1 MKRVYCS
8 LVISL
13 LGILAT
19 TASVRAAETPNA
31 WAPQLKLLGSV
42 NLPGAFVSPQMVYA
56 DSERIFVC
64 SAEGDLFVLER
75 DRETNFQL
83 IETIHLGAP
92 LTAVRGNKDRLFV
105 TSRTGALYTFLK
117 TWPLQ
122 LEESVP
128 LSNYGLSSLQVTS
141 KHVYVAKGQ
150 GSMIATDDRIY
161 LTQMNPG
168 DFVVELP
175 TMQSYGQQFTPGSLL
190 EFDRRTNQFIGAIS
204 NPARPGAII
213 NAWQNYVF
221 ATNPGCCGAGIAVYN
236 GDIRTPIQFIPR
248 STNTV
253 AGTNRKGIPLLVGGS
268 ESGSV
273 DLYKND
279 AGIYSL
285 ISSVDLPLQ
294 TGFMGPEDIEI
305 RALWVDGLDNLIFAA
320 SSWGNDRTR
329 GPNLPSFFIIEIRW
343 PQLLSRVPRVA
354 GLHDGSPSP
363 R

>member
-1 MKRVYCS
+1 
-8 LVISL
+8 
-13 LGILAT
+13 
-19 TASVRAAETPNA
+19 
-31 WAPQLKLLGSV
+31 
-42 NLPGAFVSPQMVYA
+42 MVYA

-273 DLYKND
+273 DLYRND

-294 TGFMGPEDIEI
+294 TGFMRPEDIEI

-354 GLHDGSPSP
+354 GLRDGSPSP

>member
-1 MKRVYCS
+1 MRRVYCS

-19 TASVRAAETPNA
+19 TASIRAAETPNA
-31 WAPQLKLLGSV
+31 WEPQLKLIGSV

-56 DSERIFVC
+56 DSERIFAC

-83 IETIHLGAP
+83 IQTIHLGVP

-122 LEESVP
+122 PEQSVP
-128 LSNYGLSSLQVTS
+128 VSNYGLSSLQVTS
-141 KHVYVAKGQ
+141 SNVYVAKGQ

-168 DFVVELP
+168 DFVVELA
-175 TMQSYGQQFTPGSLL
+175 TMQSYGQQFTPGNLL
-190 EFDRRTNQFIGAIS
+190 EFDRRTNQFLGAIT

-213 NAWQNYVF
+213 NTWQNYVF
-221 ATNPGCCGAGIAVYN
+221 VTNPGCCGAGIAVYD
-236 GDIRTPIQFIPR
+236 GDIRTGIQFIPR

-253 AGTNRKGIPLLVGGS
+253 AGINRKGIPLLVGGS

-273 DLYKND
+273 DLYRND
-279 AGIYSL
+279 AGMYNL
-285 ISSVDLPLQ
+285 IGSINLPLQ
-294 TGFMGPEDIEI
+294 TGFTRPEDIEI

-320 SSWGNDRTR
+320 SSWGNDHTR
-329 GPNLPSFFIIEIRW
+329 GPNLPSLFIVEIR
-343 PQLLSRVPRVA
+343 
-354 GLHDGSPSP
+354 
-363 R
+363 